1 MGQGIVLVEGGG
13 VEFFLFMLS
22 HQEKALLVLNGLPH
36 IGPITLSRLMKQ
48 FSGDA
53 VALMNASENELKE
66 VEGVGKKIAMT
77 IKDWREHF
85 DLNKELKGITEIGV
99 EFISFENPE
108 YPVLLSK
115 IADPP
120 IGLYKKGPMSLE
132 SVRCI
137 SIVGTRR
144 PTLYGQRIA
153 KKVAGRLARAGFC
166 IVSGLARGVDA
177 AAHEGA
183 LEVGGKTV
191 GVLGCGIDIVYPP
204 ENKELY
210 DRMIQDGA
218 ILSEFPIGRPA
229 DRQTFPMRNRVVAGI
244 CEAVIVIESARKGGS
259 LITARMAGEQGRGVF
274 AFPGRVDQE
283 TSAGCHE
290 LIRDGA
296 VLVTCAE
303 DILDDLGSEGQ
314 GLLDLQLDV
323 HEKRKEETAEAPK
336 PNLSNEEQAIF
347 DILKQGEA
355 LSQES
360 IMQQCGQP
368 AHVTAPTLMSLELKR
383 LISKRLDGKFEVR

>member
-1 MGQGIVLVEGGG
+1 
-13 VEFFLFMLS
+13 MLS
-22 HQEKALLVLNGLPH
+22 NQEKALLVLNGLPH
-36 IGPITLSRLMKQ
+36 IGPITLARLMNK
-48 FSGDA
+48 FSDDA
-53 VALMNASENELKE
+53 VSLMKASGNELKE
-66 VEGVGKKIAMT
+66 VEGVGKKIATT

-85 DLNKELKGITEIGV
+85 DLNKELRRIGELGASFV
-99 EFISFENPE
+99 SFENPE

-120 IGLYKKGPMSLE
+120 IGLYKKGAMSLE
-132 SVRCI
+132 GLRCI

-153 KKVAGRLARAGFC
+153 KKVASRLARAGFC

-204 ENKELY
+204 ENEELY
-210 DRMIQDGA
+210 NRMIQEGA

-229 DRQTFPMRNRVVAGI
+229 DRQTFPMRNRVVAGM

-303 DILDDLGSEGQ
+303 DILDDLGTEAQ

-323 HEKRKEETAEAPK
+323 QEKRKEESSEP
-336 PNLSNEEQAIF
+336 PPVSLSNEEQAIF

-355 LSQES
+355 LSQEAIVQES
-360 IMQQCGQP
+360 GQP
-368 AHVTAPTLMSLELKR
+368 AHLAAAILMALELKR
-383 LISKRLDGKFEVR
+383 LISKRLDGKFEAK

>member
-1 MGQGIVLVEGGG
+1 MGRGKGL
-13 VEFFLFMLS
+13 FLSVGRELGFVVRMLS
-22 HQEKALLVLNGLPH
+22 NHEKALLVLNGLPH
-36 IGPITLSRLMKQ
+36 IGPITLTRLLKK
-48 FSGDA
+48 FDGDA
-53 VALMNASENELKE
+53 VALMQASGKDLQS
-66 VEGVGKKIAMT
+66 VEGVGKKIAET
-77 IKDWREHF
+77 LTNWREHF
-85 DLNKELKGITEIGV
+85 DLNRELKGMGALDV
-99 EFISFENPE
+99 GFVASGSAD
-108 YPVLLSK
+108 YPMLLER
-115 IADPP
+115 IDDPP
-120 IGLYKKGPMSLE
+120 IGLYKRGVLSLE
-132 SVRCI
+132 RVRCI

-153 KKVAGRLARAGFC
+153 KKLAGRLARAGFC

-204 ENKELY
+204 ENKELFE
-210 DRMIQDGA
+210 RMVQEGA
-218 ILSEFPIGRPA
+218 ILSEFPLGRRA
-229 DRQTFPMRNRVVAGI
+229 DKQTFPMRNRIVAGI
-244 CEAVIVIESARKGGS
+244 CEAVIVVESARKGGS
-259 LITARMAGEQGRGVF
+259 LITARMAGEQGRNVY

-303 DILDDLGSEGQ
+303 DILEDLGAEGQ

-323 HEKRKEETAEAPK
+323 QEKRREAVDVEG
-336 PNLSNEEQAIF
+336 LSKEEQAIF
-347 DILKQGEA
+347 DVLKQGEA
-355 LSQES
+355 LNQES
-360 IMQQCGQP
+360 IMQQCDQP